1 MTESGRGDS
10 SPIDPRLT
18 RLLKRRSRWRWS
30 LSTILIGAYL
40 GFGVGGVYFPDAYG
54 QPILGTSLPAGL
66 AFGYVI
72 IFVSII
78 LSALYVRVA
87 NHLEAES
94 AEESSGGD

>member
-1 MTESGRGDS
+1 MTESGRGDP

-18 RLLKRRSRWRWS
+18 RLLQRRSRWRWS
-30 LSTILIGAYL
+30 LSTVLIGAYL
-40 GFGVGGVYFPDAYG
+40 GYGVGGVYFPDAYAK
-54 QPILGTSLPAGL
+54 PIMGTSLPSGL

-87 NHLEAES
+87 NRLEAES
-94 AEESSGGD
+94 VEESSGDG